1 MDFVGTRGFRLT
13 LFWLLLA
20 APATASLLDDKAD
33 DYIKRLTH
41 PSEDV
46 RNQTTYDI
54 GHTFWNEP
62 RGARLIH
69 ALIKALDDPSERVR
83 AGAAYALVSL
93 APNKESVTA
102 LPALEKASH
111 DRFPSVRREAAKALV
126 KIRRRQ
132 DKP

>member
-1 MDFVGTRGFRLT
+1 MGFTAARSLRLGAM
-13 LFWLLLA
+13 WVLLA
-20 APATASLLDDKAD
+20 APATAALLDEKAD
-33 DYIKRLTH
+33 DYIKRLSH
-41 PSEDV
+41 PAEDV

-54 GHTFWNEP
+54 GHTSWSEP

-102 LPALEKASH
+102 LPALEKASQ

-126 KIRRRQ
+126 KIRRKQ
-132 DKP
+132 EKP